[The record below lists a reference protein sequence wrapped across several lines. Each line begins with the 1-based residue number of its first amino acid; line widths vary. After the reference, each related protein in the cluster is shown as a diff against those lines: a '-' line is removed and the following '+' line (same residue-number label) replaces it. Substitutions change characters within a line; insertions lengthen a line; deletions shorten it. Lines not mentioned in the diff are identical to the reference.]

1 MAATLALVPG
11 ITYGAAKYLLAACF
25 SYGETILEIQTLL
38 AGGKIPLIKKAADWK
53 LDLAHIGN
61 LTSVEPASGQT
72 EKGLDY
78 EAFLMLLLAEKNN
91 RMYYRMCD
99 LIQLNT
105 ALVQDGF
112 LITNCVDA
120 FTIDI
125 DITKG
130 KRSYA
135 TSVSAVY

>member
-1 MAATLALVPG
+1 
-11 ITYGAAKYLLAACF
+11 
-25 SYGETILEIQTLL
+25 
-38 AGGKIPLIKKAADWK
+38 
-53 LDLAHIGN
+53 
-61 LTSVEPASGQT
+61 
-72 EKGLDY
+72 
-78 EAFLMLLLAEKNN
+78 MLLLAEKNN

>member
-1 MAATLALVPG
+1 MCDVIIDRAAMRAM
-11 ITYGAAKYLLAACF
+11 LAAAEKNGDALLKE
-25 SYGETILEIQTLL
+25 YAETVVAVANI
-38 AGGKIPLIKKAADWK
+38 KIAVR
-53 LDLAHIGN
+53 
-61 LTSVEPASGQT
+61 SVKT